1 MSSEAIVE
9 VRNLG
14 RVYHIYDSPGDRLKQ
29 AFLWGRRQLYRDFWA
44 VRGVSF
50 QVASGEAFGIIG
62 RNGSGK
68 STLLQMIAGTLQ
80 PSEGSYRAR
89 GTAAAL
95 LELGSGFNPEFSGRE
110 NVYLNGALLGL
121 RRRDIDRRY
130 DEIVDFAEIGEFIDQ
145 PVKTYSS
152 GMVVRLAFA
161 VQVCVEPELLIVDE
175 ALSVGDVFFQQKCF
189 TRIRQTLDRGT
200 ALLFVSHDAAAVR
213 GLCRRALLLED
224 GHPVF
229 EGNAGVAVS
238 RYHASI
244 GTPVVRRLADSPS
257 PATSP
262 ANELGDCA
270 ADGAKRAGLLRAS
283 ILTAGERHGAGDVV
297 VEAVRVTND
306 AGHDTLSVDL
316 GRNLNI
322 DVLLHAVANTVA
334 PSAGIHLYDRMGTL
348 VFAAGT
354 RQLGHALPDMPSGG
368 EVIVRLRLRFDV
380 QPGEYTFSIGTSEPS
395 TKGGPNIGHIL
406 DSHESLGPI
415 EVLHDPH
422 QPLPFFGVARLDLEA
437 SHAPL

>member
-1 MSSEAIVE
+1 MSSEPIVE

-50 QVASGEAFGIIG
+50 QVASGEAFAIIG

-80 PSEGSYRAR
+80 PSEGSLRVR

-121 RRRDIDRRY
+121 RRSEIDRRY

-189 TRIRQTLDRGT
+189 ARTRQTPQLR
-200 ALLFVSHDAAAVR
+200 
-213 GLCRRALLLED
+213 
-224 GHPVF
+224 
-229 EGNAGVAVS
+229 
-238 RYHASI
+238 
-244 GTPVVRRLADSPS
+244 
-257 PATSP
+257 
-262 ANELGDCA
+262 
-270 ADGAKRAGLLRAS
+270 KR
-283 ILTAGERHGAGDVV
+283 T
-297 VEAVRVTND
+297 
-306 AGHDTLSVDL
+306 
-316 GRNLNI
+316 
-322 DVLLHAVANTVA
+322 
-334 PSAGIHLYDRMGTL
+334 
-348 VFAAGT
+348 
-354 RQLGHALPDMPSGG
+354 
-368 EVIVRLRLRFDV
+368 
-380 QPGEYTFSIGTSEPS
+380 
-395 TKGGPNIGHIL
+395 TK
-406 DSHESLGPI
+406 
-415 EVLHDPH
+415 VLHERVP
-422 QPLPFFGVARLDLEA
+422 
-437 SHAPL
+437 